1 MKDAIKELRKITQIP
16 DQKHWNYTEMR
27 ERALD
32 EWIDKWIISINKEQ
46 SALNYNKMPLE
57 VQDLLKEQLISNIL
71 DEVMADVAGITTTP
85 TKITGELVCLRRKP
99 RE

>member
-1 MKDAIKELRKITQIP
+1 
-16 DQKHWNYTEMR
+16 
-27 ERALD
+27 
-32 EWIDKWIISINKEQ
+32 
-46 SALNYNKMPLE
+46 MPLE